1 MIIFRQVSKTYP
13 HSQRPAL
20 DHLDLEIDQ
29 GEFCFLIGPSGSG
42 KSTLFNL
49 LMREEDPTEGEI
61 EFDGTRV
68 DTLRG
73 EQIARHR
80 RRIGYVFQNFR
91 LLNRMSVRDNIAFAL
106 EVIDTPCA
114 EIATRVDDALA
125 TVGLADKAGR
135 FPRELSG
142 GEQQRAAIARAFVNK
157 PQLLLADEPTG
168 NLDPDTADE
177 IMELIN
183 RLHAD
188 GATVLMSTHN
198 ERAVDKLPHRI
209 LAMRDGKIVRDDYG
223 TYHQAEED

>member
-1 MIIFRQVSKTYP
+1 MITFRQVSRTYP

-49 LMREEDPTEGEI
+49 LMCEEDPTEGEI

-106 EVIDTPCA
+106 EVIDTPRA
-114 EIATRVDDALA
+114 EIDARVDDALA